1 MGSKNITY
9 EATKITQDERAKLK
23 GQNPCVIWLTGLSG
37 SGKSTLANAL
47 EKELFKR
54 GYHTFLLD
62 GDNLRYGLTKD
73 LGFDKESRIENIR
86 RVSEVAKLFVE
97 SGLVII
103 VALISPFIKDREF
116 ARSLFKKEGDFIE
129 VFVNTPLEVCESR
142 DAKGLYKKARAGEIE
157 EFTGITSPYE
167 KPLNPELTLDN
178 SENLQE
184 NVALVLEFFLKMQ
197 NN

>member
-47 EKELFKR
+47 EKELFKQ

-116 ARSLFKKEGDFIE
+116 ARSLFKKEGEFIE

>member
-116 ARSLFKKEGDFIE
+116 ARSLFKKEGEFIE

>member
-73 LGFDKESRIENIR
+73 LGFDKKSRIENIR

-97 SGLVII
+97 SGLVVI

-116 ARSLFKKEGDFIE
+116 ARSLFKKEGEFIE

>member
-116 ARSLFKKEGDFIE
+116 ARSLFKKEGEFIE

-178 SENLQE
+178 SQNLQE